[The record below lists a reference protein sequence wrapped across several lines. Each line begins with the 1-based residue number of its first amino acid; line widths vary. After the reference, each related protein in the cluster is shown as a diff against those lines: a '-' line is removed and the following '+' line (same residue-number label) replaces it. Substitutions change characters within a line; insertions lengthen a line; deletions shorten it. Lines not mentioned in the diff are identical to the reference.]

1 MNSNEI
7 YMTAQQPYGIFKSP
21 LIYGNFYCR
30 YSSEI
35 PHSSHNGGFGSR
47 TLAAI
52 LNIAQNYF
60 STIPTCSL
68 ENLDPNSVLEVIF
81 PQFGTKVIVSQRYMI
96 LAKQHENLDFEGISL
111 YCHARKW
118 LAEKAQV
125 ALYAFILANIKMS

>member
-1 MNSNEI
+1 MNLNEI
-7 YMTAQQPYGIFKSP
+7 NSIEPQHYDICKSP

-81 PQFGTKVIVSQRYMI
+81 PQFGTKDIVSQRYML
-96 LAKQHENLDFEGISL
+96 LAKQHENLDF
-111 YCHARKW
+111 
-118 LAEKAQV
+118 
-125 ALYAFILANIKMS
+125 